1 MLSYDGECLE
11 VVFEDLKRAY
21 NIEVRVA
28 DPEINDF
35 RLTSPFE
42 QQSQDTIIKL
52 ICTTFGLR
60 SVREG
65 NTYILFR

>member
-1 MLSYDGECLE
+1 MLVYDGERLD

-21 NIEVRVA
+21 NIEIRVA
-28 DPEINDF
+28 DPEINGY

-42 QQSQDTIIKL
+42 QQPHDTIVKL
-52 ICTTFGLR
+52 ICTTFNLR

-65 NTYILFR
+65 GSYVLFH